1 MKRKEFAVK
10 LCDKMESRVIEICKK
25 FAKGN
30 VNMAS
35 LPAFWIGLE
44 GDIESFL
51 EENKLWVRKSNKK
64 KLRSWQE

>member
-1 MKRKEFAVK
+1 MKREIFASK

-30 VNMAS
+30 VNGAS

-44 GDIESFL
+44 GDICSFL
-51 EENKLWVRKSNKK
+51 KDNKLLIIKRDLEGK
-64 KLRSWQE
+64 